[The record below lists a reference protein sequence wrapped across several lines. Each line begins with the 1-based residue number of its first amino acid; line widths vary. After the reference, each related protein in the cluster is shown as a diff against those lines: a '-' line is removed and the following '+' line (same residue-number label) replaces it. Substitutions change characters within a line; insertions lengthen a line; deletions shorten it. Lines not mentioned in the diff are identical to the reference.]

1 MAIPPPDDLL
11 ELTAELVGIPSV
23 SHNEREITDHI
34 ESRLAETAGWLKV
47 ERLENNLVARTS
59 LGHDSRIVL
68 AGHSDTVPA
77 NQNEEARIEGD
88 TLWGLGSCD
97 MKSGLAAILKLALTV
112 PEPAI
117 DVTYVF
123 YACEEVTSGENG
135 LELLFNQRPDLL
147 EGDAAVLAE
156 PTAAAVE
163 AGCQGIL
170 QVEAVTTGR
179 RAHTA
184 RGWLGVNAIHRMVP
198 VLQAVAGY
206 EGRRVILDGCH
217 FREGLQAVRFSA
229 GIADNVVPDRAVLRV
244 NHRFAPDRTA
254 EQAAEHLR
262 ELLAGADEVRVVESA
277 PAAAPGLGH
286 PLIQA
291 LLAEAGGTYTGKL
304 GWTDVA
310 RFAARG
316 VPAVNFGPGDP
327 VVAHTQEERVSRSD
341 LERVYAA
348 LRNLLLSGPA

>member
-1 MAIPPPDDLL
+1 M
-11 ELTAELVGIPSV
+11 PSV
-23 SHNEREITDHI
+23 SHNEARITDHL
-34 ESRLAETAGWLKV
+34 EEYLAEAPWLKV
-47 ERLENNLVARTS
+47 ERVDNNLVARTE
-59 LGHDSRIVL
+59 LGLGSRLVL
-68 AGHSDTVPA
+68 AGHSDTVPGNA
-77 NQNEEARIEGD
+77 NEVPRIDGD
-88 TLWGLGSCD
+88 TLWGLGAAD
-97 MKSGLAAILKLALTV
+97 MKGGLATILLLALTV
-112 PEPAI
+112 AEPAV

-135 LELLFNQRPDLL
+135 LEQLFTERPDLV

-156 PTAAAVE
+156 PTAAGIE

-170 QVEAVTTGR
+170 QVDATTRGR
-179 RAHTA
+179 GAHTA
-184 RGWLGVNAIHRMVP
+184 RGWLGVNAIHRIAP
-198 VLQAVAGY
+198 VLNSVTGY

-217 FREGLQAVRFSA
+217 FREGLQAVRMVA

-254 EQAAEHLR
+254 DQAADHVR
-262 ELLAGADEVRVVESA
+262 EVLSAADEVTVVESA

-286 PLIQA
+286 PLLQA
-291 LLAEAGGTYTGKL
+291 LLSAAGGSYTGKL

-316 VPAVNFGPGDP
+316 IPAVNFGPGDP

-341 LERVYAA
+341 LERVYEV
-348 LRNLLLSGPA
+348 LRGVLLEGAP